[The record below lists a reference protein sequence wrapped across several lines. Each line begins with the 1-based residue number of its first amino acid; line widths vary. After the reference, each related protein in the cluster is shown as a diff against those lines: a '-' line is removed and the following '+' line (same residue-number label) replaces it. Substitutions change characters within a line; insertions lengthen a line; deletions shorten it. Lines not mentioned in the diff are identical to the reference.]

1 MAVFLTGRPE
11 AYYLVKPEAGEFQ
24 QKGKRDPN
32 QLLIL
37 WHQEAVFISEE
48 GSQMS

>member
-1 MAVFLTGRPE
+1 MAVFLTGYPE
-11 AYYLVKPEAGEFQ
+11 AYYLVKLDAGEFQ
-24 QKGKRDPN
+24 KERRDPN

-37 WHQEAVFISEE
+37 WHQEAVFISEK